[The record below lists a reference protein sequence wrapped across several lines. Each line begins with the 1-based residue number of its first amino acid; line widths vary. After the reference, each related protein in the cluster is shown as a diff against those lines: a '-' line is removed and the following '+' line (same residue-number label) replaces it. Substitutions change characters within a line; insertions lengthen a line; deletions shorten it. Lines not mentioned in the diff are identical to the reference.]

1 MKHDLLLNKDILF
14 DLGKR
19 LKQQRLNQN
28 LTAKGL
34 AERSGVSQR
43 TITGF
48 ERGEKNISLINFI
61 ELLRTL
67 KLVAN
72 LEELVPEIP
81 LVSPLEMM
89 ELEKKKRKRARS

>member
-1 MKHDLLLNKDILF
+1 MKYDLLLNKDILF

-89 ELEKKKRKRARS
+89 ELEKKKGKRARS

>member
-1 MKHDLLLNKDILF
+1 MKYDLLFNKDILF

-19 LKQQRLNQN
+19 LKQQRLNRN

-72 LEELVPEIP
+72 LEGLIPEIP

>member
-1 MKHDLLLNKDILF
+1 MKYDLLLNKDILF

-34 AERSGVSQR
+34 AERSGVSQITR
-43 TITGF
+43 TGF
-48 ERGEKNISLINFI
+48 ERSEKNISLINFI
-61 ELLRTL
+61 ELLCTL

-72 LEELVPEIP
+72 FGRIDSRNPFG
-81 LVSPLEMM
+81 
-89 ELEKKKRKRARS
+89 

>member
-1 MKHDLLLNKDILF
+1 M
-14 DLGKR
+14 
-19 LKQQRLNQN
+19 NQN

-72 LEELVPEIP
+72 LEELIPENP

-89 ELEKKKRKRARS
+89 ELEKKKRKEREVNGS

>member
-1 MKHDLLLNKDILF
+1 LIWEKGLSNSI
-14 DLGKR
+14 
-19 LKQQRLNQN
+19 LNQN

-48 ERGEKNISLINFI
+48 ERSEKNISLINFI
-61 ELLRTL
+61 ELLCTL

-72 LEELVPEIP
+72 FGRID
-81 LVSPLEMM
+81 S
-89 ELEKKKRKRARS
+89 RKPFG

>member
-1 MKHDLLLNKDILF
+1 MKYDILLNKDILF

-28 LTAKGL
+28 HTGKGL

-67 KLVAN
+67 KRVDN

>member
-1 MKHDLLLNKDILF
+1 MKYDLLLNKDILF

-81 LVSPLEMM
+81 LVSPIEMM

>member
-1 MKHDLLLNKDILF
+1 M
-14 DLGKR
+14 
-19 LKQQRLNQN
+19 KQQRLNQN

-43 TITGF
+43 TRTGF
-48 ERGEKNISLINFI
+48 ERSKKNISLINLI

-72 LEELVPEIP
+72 FGRID
-81 LVSPLEMM
+81 S
-89 ELEKKKRKRARS
+89 RKPFG

>member
-1 MKHDLLLNKDILF
+1 M
-14 DLGKR
+14 
-19 LKQQRLNQN
+19 NQN

-34 AERSGVSQR
+34 AERSGVSQITR
-43 TITGF
+43 TGF

>member
-1 MKHDLLLNKDILF
+1 MKYDLLLNKDILF

>member
-1 MKHDLLLNKDILF
+1 MKYDLLLNKDILF

-72 LEELVPEIP
+72 LEELVPETP